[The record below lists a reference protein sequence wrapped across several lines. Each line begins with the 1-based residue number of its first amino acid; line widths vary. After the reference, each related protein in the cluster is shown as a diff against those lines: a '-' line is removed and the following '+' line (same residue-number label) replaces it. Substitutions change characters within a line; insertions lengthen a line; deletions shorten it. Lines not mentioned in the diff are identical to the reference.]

1 MDKRLWA
8 DSDALSISRMLLIVA
23 RILDNWPRIR
33 VSRHLTNWKST
44 VIIKEIAKHTQ
55 NEKPLWM
62 GRFQNL
68 LEGWVLFSASLS
80 ATCLIAV
87 ADLGKVPGAR
97 RPPPPA
103 PFLILGKR
111 EKKNNNR
118 SRKRS
123 RQGKRQET
131 APPPSS
137 SRSGSASGL

>member
-68 LEGWVLFSASLS
+68 FEGWVLFSASLS

-97 RPPPPA
+97 RPPPA